1 MINKLYTIIKQYIK
15 DNVAFLITLLAII
28 LAFNINLPWSVYAP
42 GGIISIDERLSG
54 SNYKSDGSI
63 NLTYVT
69 FVKGNIPSVLM
80 GLILPSWDLVDND
93 DLKSSNEDLED
104 ANKRNVIYLHES
116 ISNATYVAYNY
127 AGIEPNIT
135 KTSYFIFYKDPKS
148 QTNLKVGDKVTKC
161 NGKEITSLTELVTYL
176 ENTTSDTVKIE
187 YVRDNKTHESEEKLY
202 RDKNNKNKLGVA
214 ITTIY
219 EYSNTPDIKYHED
232 DNESGSSG
240 GLMLSLAYYN
250 ALVKDDITNGKKI
263 CGTGTISLDGVV
275 GEIGGVKYKLAGAEK
290 NKCDVFLVPSDN
302 YEEAKKVKK
311 EHDYKIKIIESR
323 TFSQVLED
331 LKEL

>member
-1 MINKLYTIIKQYIK
+1 MINKLYTLIKEYIK
-15 DNVAFLITLLAII
+15 NNLGFIITLIAII
-28 LAFNINLPWSVYAP
+28 LVFQINLPWSVYAP

-54 SNYKSDGSI
+54 SSYESNGSI

-93 DLKSSNEDLED
+93 DLKSSNEEMED
-104 ANKRNVIYLHES
+104 ANKRNVIYLYES
-116 ISNATYVAYNY
+116 ISNATYVAYTN

-135 KTSYFIFYKDPKS
+135 KTSYYIFYKDPKS
-148 QTNLKVGDKVTKC
+148 KTDLKVGDKITKC
-161 NGKEITSLTELVTYL
+161 DDKEITSLLDFVTYV
-176 ENTTSDTVKIE
+176 ENAKNDTVKIE
-187 YVRDNKTHESEEKLY
+187 YVRDNKTKVTEEKLY
-202 RDKNNKNKLGVA
+202 HDDKGNNKLGVA

-219 EYSNTPDIKYHED
+219 EYDNIPNIKYRED

-250 ALVKDDITNGKKI
+250 ALVKEDITNGKKI
-263 CGTGTISLDGVV
+263 CGTGTISLDGTV

-302 YEEAKKVKK
+302 YQEAINVKK
-311 EHDYKIKIIESR
+311 DNNYKIKIIKSSN
-323 TFSQVLED
+323 FNQVIED
-331 LKEL
+331 LKKI